1 MKVLFRIPI
10 SAISSKRVYICS
22 FRWQVVVFYS
32 GDWEE
37 DSANA
42 IKAFSSLAADFQ

>member
-1 MKVLFRIPI
+1 MKCFSEFQYQQYQAKVCIF
-10 SAISSKRVYICS
+10 